1 MVIAEIATG
10 YSALT
15 TAYEMAKG
23 LKNIDD
29 TVKLN
34 AAVIDLQE
42 TILTA
47 QQATASARDKI
58 RELESII
65 ASYEKWEAVAER
77 YQLRDFGGG
86 TFAYDL
92 RADQA
97 NGEPQH
103 RICATCYQKRQRSIL
118 QFLYKDGLDQDHYKC
133 HSCGSEYAFG
143 HAREVHGSYR
153 VVDDWSPYDR

>member
-29 TVKLN
+29 RVKLN

-47 QQATASARDKI
+47 QQATAGARDTI
-58 RELESII
+58 RELEAII
-65 ASYEKWEAVAER
+65 ASYENWDAIAER

-92 RADQA
+92 RADQT

-103 RICATCYQKRQRSIL
+103 RICANCYQKRQRSIL
-118 QFLYKDGLDQDHYKC
+118 QFLYRDSGQDHYKC
-133 HSCGSEYAFG
+133 HSCSSEFSFG
-143 HAREVHGSYR
+143 HAREVDRSNR
-153 VVDDWSPYDR
+153 AADDWSPFDR

>member
-1 MVIAEIATG
+1 MVIAELATG

-29 TVKLN
+29 RVKLN

-47 QQATASARDKI
+47 QQATAAARDTI
-58 RELESII
+58 RELEATI
-65 ASYEKWEAVAER
+65 ASYENWDAIADR

-103 RICATCYQKRQRSIL
+103 RICANCYQKRQRSIL
-118 QFLYKDGLDQDHYKC
+118 QFRYRDSGQDHCKC
-133 HSCGSEYAFG
+133 HSCNSEFSFG
-143 HAREVHGSYR
+143 HIRELDRSYR
-153 VVDDWSPYDR
+153 AADDWSPFDR